1 MKVIIA
7 GATGYIGQE
16 ILSQCIAHPSITSII
31 ALTRRDLDI
40 KNDKLRTHLMKD
52 EDFLSYSDP
61 KLREELKGASAC
73 LWSIGL
79 RPSHAGNDER
89 TRVISVDY
97 PAAAAANMTD
107 IASTSAPGGKLR
119 FVYISGSGVER
130 DQNKS
135 LWYMGN
141 FRRLR
146 GESENVLLRHAQAN
160 PDAFEAYIMRPGL
173 VPSTQGTLRDRLWGM
188 FPSVRMDLL
197 ARAMLDIAINGN
209 KETTIENQTI
219 NEWP

>member
-16 ILSQCIAHPSITSII
+16 ILSQCIAHPSITSIV

-79 RPSHAGNDER
+79 RPSQAGNDER

-97 PAAAAANMTD
+97 PAAAAANMAD
-107 IASTSAPGGKLR
+107 IASTSAPNGKLR

-146 GESENVLLRHAQAN
+146 VCFPR
-160 PDAFEAYIMRPGL
+160 F
-173 VPSTQGTLRDRLWGM
+173 ST
-188 FPSVRMDLL
+188 
-197 ARAMLDIAINGN
+197 AIL
-209 KETTIENQTI
+209 
-219 NEWP
+219 

>member
-61 KLREELKGASAC
+61 KLREELEGASAC

-79 RPSHAGNDER
+79 RPSQAGNDER

-97 PAAAAANMTD
+97 PAAAAANMAD
-107 IASTSAPGGKLR
+107 IASTSAPNGKLR

-146 GESENVLLRHAQAN
+146 VCFPPDCLLPLCYDMMLFVMDHTDRHRAN
-160 PDAFEAYIMRPGL
+160 R
-173 VPSTQGTLRDRLWGM
+173 
-188 FPSVRMDLL
+188 RMSS
-197 ARAMLDIAINGN
+197 
-209 KETTIENQTI
+209 
-219 NEWP
+219 